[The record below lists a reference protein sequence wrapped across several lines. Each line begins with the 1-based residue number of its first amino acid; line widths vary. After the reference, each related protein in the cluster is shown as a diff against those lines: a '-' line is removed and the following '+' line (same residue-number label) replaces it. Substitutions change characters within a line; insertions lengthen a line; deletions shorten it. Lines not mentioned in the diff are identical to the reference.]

1 MAAEAGWC
9 RPARISFG
17 LGCVHLECAE
27 CAEGVGSVQAQPGCR
42 RSFSRPPEVGKRSL
56 AVCYA
61 VLTSFPFLLPALGKF
76 TVLVGTAI
84 KVIFISE
91 IDFVAYM
98 WKLGYLFSI

>member
-1 MAAEAGWC
+1 MAAEAGRC
-9 RPARISFG
+9 GPARISFG

-27 CAEGVGSVQAQPGCR
+27 CAEGVGSVQVQPGR
-42 RSFSRPPEVGKRSL
+42 QRSFSRPPEVGKRSL

-76 TVLVGTAI
+76 IVLVGAAI
-84 KVIFISE
+84 KVIFILE

-98 WKLGYLFSI
+98 WKLGHLSSI